1 MNTKNE
7 LTTTNALTVFK
18 LPALISI
25 DTVKNLFET
34 LKPAVETFEGET
46 FILDATDAET
56 ITTPGIQLLLALE
69 QAMESRNKHLG
80 ITNIP
85 VSMREAFELNG
96 CQIQL
101 ERMKHTA

>member
-7 LTTTNALTVFK
+7 STATDAPAVFK
-18 LPALISI
+18 LPALVSI
-25 DTVKNLFET
+25 DTVKSLFEA
-34 LKPAVETFEGET
+34 LKPAAEAFEGET
-46 FILDATDAET
+46 FLLDATDTET

-69 QAMESRNKHLG
+69 QSMESRNKHLG

-85 VSMREAFELNG
+85 PPMCEAFELNG
-96 CQIQL
+96 CQTQL